1 MSGQDVKAIRESLG
15 LTQDE
20 LARWLGLSGR
30 SNVAH
35 IEAGRKAITGPVR
48 RLMELLRDSEGRLY
62 RPESPAES

>member
-1 MSGQDVKAIRESLG
+1 MTGKDFKAIRESLG

-20 LARWLGLSGR
+20 LGRWLGLSGR

-48 RLMELLRDSEGRLY
+48 RLMELLRESEGRLY
-62 RPESPAES
+62 RQHTATPS